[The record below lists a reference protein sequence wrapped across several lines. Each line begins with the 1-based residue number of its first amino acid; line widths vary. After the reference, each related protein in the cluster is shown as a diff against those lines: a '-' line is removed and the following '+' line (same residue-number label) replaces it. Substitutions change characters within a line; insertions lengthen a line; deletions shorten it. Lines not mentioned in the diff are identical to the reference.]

1 MTSIVEL
8 AGDSAA
14 QTSKFSERRTA
25 IMRSAALLFN
35 ERGIKGATLA
45 DVADAVDLNPKSLR
59 YYFSRKNDLVAECF
73 LAAIAAFS
81 RMIDTAQAGAAP
93 SERLALYLD
102 AYFDRRRRLA
112 SGDEPPLLHFG
123 GLRALDGDHFARV
136 SAAYN
141 AMFSDLSRLLGDSDQ
156 PRVSDSIAHLVLS
169 QLLWAV
175 VWTSRYEPERLA
187 RASARTLDILTGGLA
202 ASGVAWAPGPMDV
215 AALTPASPDAPR
227 EAFLRAATKL
237 INEQGYRGASVEKIS
252 ASLSVTKG
260 SFYHHIDAKDD
271 LVAQCFE
278 RTFDVMRQAKR
289 AAETVGGSGFER
301 LVNATTLLMR
311 FQFSESGPLLRT
323 AALSAVPPEIRHDLT
338 RRMDRVTAAFSD
350 MISDGVI
357 DGSIRPV
364 DTNIGAQMITGMINA
379 TEELWYWLPGVTA
392 DEAVEVCARRM
403 FMGLFSEPE
412 GADRKPEA

>member
-1 MTSIVEL
+1 MTSIRES
-8 AGDSAA
+8 AGDKAV
-14 QTSKFSERRTA
+14 QTSKFSERRGA

-45 DVADAVDLNPKSLR
+45 DVAEAVDLNLKSLR

-73 LAAIAAFS
+73 LTAIAAYAQ
-81 RMIDTAQAGAAP
+81 MIRAAEGGATRT
-93 SERLALYLD
+93 ERLGLYLD
-102 AYFDRRRRLA
+102 AYFDRRRRIV
-112 SGDEPPLLHFG
+112 SGDESPLLHFG
-123 GLRALDGDHFARV
+123 GLRALDGEHLRRV
-136 SAAYN
+136 AAAYG
-141 AMFSDLSRLLGDSDQ
+141 AMFYDLSRLLGEQ
-156 PRVSDSIAHLVLS
+156 AGPAKRESDSIAHLVLS

-175 VWTSRYEPERLA
+175 VWTGRHEPERLA
-187 RASARTLDILTGGLA
+187 RASARMLDILIGGLA
-202 ASGVAWAPGPMDV
+202 APGVPWAPAVIDV
-215 AALTPASPDAPR
+215 ASLAPASPEAPR

-271 LVAQCFE
+271 LVVQCFE

-289 AAETVGGSGFER
+289 VADAMGGSGFQR
-301 LVNATTLLMR
+301 LVNATTLLIR
-311 FQFSESGPLLRT
+311 FQFSEGGPLLRT
-323 AALSAVPPEIRHDLT
+323 AALSAVPREISYDLT
-338 RRMDRVTAAFSD
+338 RRMDRVTASFSD
-350 MISDGVI
+350 LISDGVI

-364 DTNIGAQMITGMINA
+364 DTNIGAQMINGMINA

-392 DEAVEVCARRM
+392 DEAVDACARRM

-412 GADRKPEA
+412 ARTP